1 MRTNYLTAAML
12 LLTFILAH
20 CGSDKAGN
28 KNGGSAPMGAPM
40 GAAPKSTGSVWIC
53 NGKTSKKYHSDQD
66 CKGLR
71 NCTHE
76 LIEVSAQEAEDDYRR
91 RPCKLCF

>member
-1 MRTNYLTAAML
+1 ML
-12 LLTFILAH
+12 LLALLLTY
-20 CGSDKAGN
+20 CGSDK
-28 KNGGSAPMGAPM
+28 KNNTISSAPMGS
-40 GAAPKSTGSVWIC
+40 APKFSGNVWIC

-76 LIEVSAQEAEDDYRR
+76 LVEVSAQEAEDEYRR